1 MVKKSINSCVY
12 CNMQSHGLVTPKNLM
27 KYVSHYLPLWDLV
40 AGRHL

>member
-12 CNMQSHGLVTPKNLM
+12 CNMQSHGLVTPKKLDEVCFTLSSAM
-27 KYVSHYLPLWDLV
+27 DLV